1 MHGCI
6 HSWTIHVLNQEWDY
20 EMAEV
25 ALECVGA
32 HVPTALIPACKPSE
46 VTGVCGGSSC
56 GVYRLTTLGFLGRWL
71 LDLKFDGLP
80 AV

>member
-1 MHGCI
+1 MHGYV

-32 HVPTALIPACKPSE
+32 HVPTALIPACKAFRSHRSLRRFIM
-46 VTGVCGGSSC
+46 G
-56 GVYRLTTLGFLGRWL
+56 
-71 LDLKFDGLP
+71 GLP
-80 AV
+80 FDYSGVPGQAASGS